1 MKKEDTTQVM
11 RSDLSV
17 SRYCGNCKIAYTK
30 TCSCGEVFRPER
42 GEKVCFV
49 CGEKAKKEKE
59 AAEKKELEKA
69 LKAVKVDLP
78 PLPPLEYKEEEE
90 EG

>member
-11 RSDLSV
+11 LSDLSV
-17 SRYCGNCKIAYTK
+17 LKYCGNCKIAYTK

-59 AAEKKELEKA
+59 AAEKKELKKA

-78 PLPPLEYKEEEE
+78 PLEYKEEEE